1 MFLGRSVMHDKFIEA
16 DVRHFEGLAREDPDF
31 MTNWPRMEYVTNR
44 RYFVH
49 SIYRSKTDGGYEEKI
64 NLGPSLKIY
73 DREQTD
79 STESKKFSYRE

>member
-1 MFLGRSVMHDKFIEA
+1 MHDKFIEA

-64 NLGPSLKIY
+64 NLSPSLKIY

-79 STESKKFSYRE
+79 TTESKKFSYRE